1 MNHPKIVALSRPLW
15 LLLVL
20 SNFGFAFWLNSK
32 FSTYW
37 GWTTSHLSDG
47 VDLAN
52 IDFLAIFQFFLFSI
66 SLDMTNRKMAVSF
79 NKKSTTGQ
87 ISAILVQTVSVAIY
101 SLVGLIGFVLIYD
114 RSFSHIFA
122 ATGAI
127 GVGVAYVFREIIAN
141 IVASIQIQ
149 ADGLIG
155 INDFI
160 QTYQS
165 SSTEIYQV
173 VQLDYSMVI
182 LRDKYDYLVHVP
194 NHTFLSW
201 KYVNVSKQP
210 GKRGSRRKIDLEIG
224 TQNDPERVLHILEL
238 AIKYVI
244 KTNKEFFD
252 WHAIRVSKLNE
263 GVVVY
268 IIAYECDPAL
278 KMIRSSDIVL
288 RAALRFM
295 KSAGVNLNTDVEM
308 TQPDE
313 DVNHITKRLLNISR
327 MGVLRFLDERQIN
340 DLAKSVSVVQCEEGD
355 HLIKQGDTADSMY
368 FISEGSLEVAITD
381 DQNSEIVVATLWPGD
396 CVGEMSLLTGE
407 PRSANVKVKSN
418 STILLELKKAD
429 LQPIFESNPKLVEQ
443 ISFLL
448 ATRKAANDKLLNQEE
463 AEELLRSR
471 IKDFTK
477 KILKFFFNN

>member
-1 MNHPKIVALSRPLW
+1 
-15 LLLVL
+15 
-20 SNFGFAFWLNSK
+20 
-32 FSTYW
+32 
-37 GWTTSHLSDG
+37 
-47 VDLAN
+47 
-52 IDFLAIFQFFLFSI
+52 
-66 SLDMTNRKMAVSF
+66 
-79 NKKSTTGQ
+79 
-87 ISAILVQTVSVAIY
+87 
-101 SLVGLIGFVLIYD
+101 
-114 RSFSHIFA
+114 
-122 ATGAI
+122 
-127 GVGVAYVFREIIAN
+127 
-141 IVASIQIQ
+141 
-149 ADGLIG
+149 
-155 INDFI
+155 
-160 QTYQS
+160 
-165 SSTEIYQV
+165 
-173 VQLDYSMVI
+173 MVI